1 MNDNPYSAPLET
13 EALKPTVPP
22 ENVVNF
28 GEIIRRW
35 ERFRIFYNLA
45 LLLVTLV
52 MAAIVNAFRVP
63 VLLLETALVGAVGAN
78 ILFFYG
84 PVADGYLQWM
94 EFRHPAIGKLIF
106 ALGTI
111 LGMFLAA
118 ATVVSIGLSF
128 H

>member
-35 ERFRIFYNLA
+35 ERFRILYNLA

-52 MAAIVNAFRVP
+52 MAAIVGGFRAP
-63 VLLLETALVGAVGAN
+63 MLLLETAVFGAVGAN
-78 ILFFYG
+78 VLFFYG

-94 EFRHPAIGKLIF
+94 GFRNPVIGNLIF
-106 ALGTI
+106 AMGTM
-111 LGMFLAA
+111 LAMFLAA
-118 ATVVSIGLSF
+118 GTVVSMAFSF